1 MLSYLDHA
9 IIRSKMWFENLKDE
23 FLADERGVSGI
34 VAAIILLLIAVV
46 LAAVFW
52 EKINTM
58 VQGWWNT
65 IDSSSQKLPT
75 GP

>member
-1 MLSYLDHA
+1 MLSYLDQA
-9 IIRSKMWFENLKDE
+9 IIRSKVWFENLREE
-23 FLADERGVSGI
+23 FRSDERGVSGI
-34 VAAIILLLIAVV
+34 VAAIILLLIAIV

-52 EKINTM
+52 ENINTM
-58 VQGWWNT
+58 VQGWWST